1 MNSQLLHEFIQVQ
14 QSERKNITKGVTK
27 SQNIEGAVKLING
40 VLILQYAI
48 SCVSRPSS
56 IISIISGLQEPF

>member
-27 SQNIEGAVKLING
+27 SQNIVGAVKLING
-40 VLILQYAI
+40 VLILHYAI